1 MGGTDTEIWSLT
13 RQGDTASTGDH
24 MERRIGS
31 MDNHSGESGLIGH
44 TDAGQSLDR
53 LNGRGQ
59 RWLADWM
66 GQIASEWVERRTSTN
81 NRRAFMKT
89 TMLAV
94 MIVAFLTGFV
104 MTGPVWAEPTGSSTM
119 GGGNTPDPNKVPQ
132 DKRTDL
138 IPGQQIGPNEE
149 YATTPVRQGKLKE
162 VTDSKWLNQPVT
174 NAQGEN
180 LGKITKVLK
189 DEKTQKIEYVMFQVA
204 DSQTVRPL
212 PWSRFQEKGDK
223 VTMNATKDELR
234 TNVNSTEFKDMS
246 PDLAMFMDDIEQKRN
261 EPKSTAGEAKP
272 GDPGSLSG
280 AATMGEDAAGMHRS
294 APPTPAPS
302 FKHEGEKGKK

>member
-1 MGGTDTEIWSLT
+1 MSE
-13 RQGDTASTGDH
+13 
-24 MERRIGS
+24 M
-31 MDNHSGESGLIGH
+31 
-44 TDAGQSLDR
+44 
-53 LNGRGQ
+53 
-59 RWLADWM
+59 
-66 GQIASEWVERRTSTN
+66 ASEWIQRRSFTN

-89 TMLAV
+89 TLLGI
-94 MIVAFLTGFV
+94 MIIALLTCFV
-104 MTGPVWAEPTGSSTM
+104 TTAPVLAEPTGSSTIA
-119 GGGNTPDPNKVPQ
+119 GGNTPDPNKMPQ

-138 IPGQQIGPNEE
+138 IPGQPIGPNEE

-174 NAQGEN
+174 NAQGEK

-189 DEKTQKIEYVMFQVA
+189 DEKTQNIEYVMFQTA
-204 DSQTVRPL
+204 DGQTARPL

-223 VTMNATKDELR
+223 IVFNGTKDELK
-234 TNVNSTEFKDMS
+234 TNVNPSEFKDMS

-261 EPKSTAGEAKP
+261 EPKSTAGEAKA

-280 AATMGEDAAGMHRS
+280 GATMGEDQAGMHRA

-302 FKHEGEKGKK
+302 FEHDADKAKKK